1 MALAMLGIKLIA
13 KETVEVPHQRVQIIG
28 TDAPKRLVYGVVIE
42 PNSMDV
48 DGDVMTEE
56 GVEYA
61 AHHFLAVR
69 GIMAYRHTKAVKAVP
84 VESYIAPVDFE
95 MGGQKVVKGSWV
107 LVSRCDDEKTWQE
120 IVTGFIK
127 GYSVGGFSSRRPLA

>member
-1 MALAMLGIKLIA
+1 
-13 KETVEVPHQRVQIIG
+13 
-28 TDAPKRLVYGVVIE
+28 
-42 PNSMDV
+42 
-48 DGDVMTEE
+48 MTEE
-56 GVEYA
+56 GVEFA

-107 LVSRCDDEKTWQE
+107 LVSRCDDDKTWDE
-120 IVTGFIK
+120 IVTGHIK